1 MTDKEL
7 TAEEWSRIILEDS
20 DAQIPRSMVPLFD
33 LSEDKKTGTGT
44 TSSGSAPPC
53 IFVMFSRCVSLG

>member
-33 LSEDKKTGTGT
+33 LSEDKNRNWNYIKRIG
-44 TSSGSAPPC
+44 PPC